1 MFISP
6 RDAIDRGWIKFPQ
19 WMTPDQCN
27 KCIQPNA
34 IDFTVDRLFIINPN
48 DNAFISED
56 QRVWHNTSE
65 LGDLLWTLEQNK
77 VYDGMSDFTVTVPE
91 QVACM
96 LINRSSINRLGIHL
110 NCGLYDSGYTGSIGF
125 TLHNRVGPVRM
136 EPHTRVGQ
144 IIFIESKS
152 VGLYAG
158 GFNTQAGQHWTDKG
172 I

>member
-6 RDAIDRGWIKFPQ
+6 KEAIDRGWIQFPN
-19 WMTPDQCN
+19 WMSEEQKA

-34 IDFTVDRLFIINPN
+34 IDFTMDRLFVIRPN
-48 DNAFISED
+48 DNALISED
-56 QRVWHNTSE
+56 TRVWHNTVE
-65 LGDLLWTLEQNK
+65 LGDSVWTLESNL

-110 NCGLYDSGYTGSIGF
+110 NCGLYDSGFSGSIGF
-125 TLHNRVGPVRM
+125 TLHNRVGKVSI